1 MTNPFNS
8 RTYSTIRNDLIH
20 LQTEIM
26 SEGDQV
32 RGVKHI
38 ASFVG
43 QFFPRV
49 LTANT
54 VEECLDQ
61 LNVIFEDAN
70 PFKNEL
76 TAKEAS
82 TMVHDL
88 KYLPYIKAD
97 MQEYLIDKISSHL
110 ITSKDSPEK
119 SEVADALGQAKK
131 KRSPRSKAPQQPSL
145 FQEDAQ
151 REQFLNDV
159 EEKAESSTLS
169 NPEVQ
174 KIIEKGEDLGI
185 PAQDVSKT
193 IQNAKTKKLNQPK
206 AKNPEKQEESAP
218 VKQPESK
225 KEDIPSSQAELVK
238 EVSGDQAQTKAEQ
251 PPQQLDPKTVRRL
264 AREFIEGFKLELSDP
279 RFIATRDWQ
288 KSKIEEADKLGID
301 KDELG
306 DVYKEVIKA
315 KQQKKKE
322 EQDKSEKQTQDKVQS
337 ALQQLKDYVKQ
348 NQSITERKQLFDLIN
363 QLLETGEER
372 KLIIG
377 LVRSDKELSDL
388 LAANAQPPEGKEEE
402 AQAEEN
408 TKDEEAQAADQ
419 KDTEDLLQRLQQ
431 HMDQSKEQ
439 PKEEA
444 KAEEKPKEEA
454 QAEEAERIGYPG
466 LTNKQSF
473 LKSIEDSDW
482 SKLDKLSK
490 VIAKEGSDSIT
501 IPEEVGSSKVSVST
515 VSNQVFLTIADSNRP
530 EQTAYQFCKNENL
543 ISAISSREFLI
554 ELKRGLL
561 QSKSLDNFIGYSD
574 KLARRHSIFKE
585 DDNFK
590 KIMSFLY
597 SSKFKTSDPE
607 QVERFLV
614 DKVLKKKYRKSFDT
628 LLSIARDKFTSSKAR
643 WDNLSEATSDKE
655 LENI

>member
-1 MTNPFNS
+1 
-8 RTYSTIRNDLIH
+8 
-20 LQTEIM
+20 M

-43 QFFPRV
+43 QFFPR
-49 LTANT
+49 LLNANT
-54 VEECLDQ
+54 VEECLEQ

-88 KYLPYIKAD
+88 KYLPFIKAD

-119 SEVADALGQAKK
+119 SEVTEALGKAKK
-131 KRSPRSKAPQQPSL
+131 TRLPKSKAPQQPSL

-151 REQFLNDV
+151 REQFLNAV

-185 PAQDVSKT
+185 PAQEVSKT
-193 IQNAKTKKLNQPK
+193 IQNAKTKKLNPPK
-206 AKNPEKQEESAP
+206 AKNPEKPEEAAT

-225 KEDIPSSQAELVK
+225 KEDTPPLSSQEEFAKSISK
-238 EVSGDQAQTKAEQ
+238 EKAQTTSEQ
-251 PPQQLDPKTVRRL
+251 PSQQLDPKTVRRL
-264 AREFIEGFKLELSDP
+264 AREFIEGFKLELSEP
-279 RFIATRDWQ
+279 RFIATREWQ
-288 KSKIEEADKLGID
+288 KSKIEEADKLGIE

-306 DVYKEVIKA
+306 DIYREVIKA
-315 KQQKKKE
+315 KQQRKKE
-322 EQDKSEKQTQDKVQS
+322 EQAKSEKQTQDKVQS

-348 NQSITERKQLFDLIN
+348 NPSITERKQLFDMIN

-377 LVRSDKELSDL
+377 LIRSDKDLSDL
-388 LAANAQPPEGKEEE
+388 LAANAQPPEDKKEEE
-402 AQAEEN
+402 AQAEE
-408 TKDEEAQAADQ
+408 KPEEEAQVEDQ
-419 KDTEDLLQRLQQ
+419 KGTEDLIQRLQQ
-431 HMDQSKEQ
+431 HMEQSQSKEQ
-439 PKEEA
+439 PKEEEA
-444 KAEEKPKEEA
+444 KAEEKPKEEY

-482 SKLDKLSK
+482 GTLDKLSK

-543 ISAISSREFLI
+543 INAISSREFLI

-574 KLARRHSIFKE
+574 KLARRHTIFKE